1 MTNEEIKTYLEY
13 TKVLLAING
22 IKDKEVNEALDHAIY
37 TFDDKVYPTPVAV
50 KDLEKLLNS
59 NNKFLN
65 LWSDL
70 IAISSIKRVESKK
83 VDSVDNSLLQIKDPD
98 LREKATAEINKRR
111 KNGDRV
117 NIEILK
123 NILDRLTD

>member
-1 MTNEEIKTYLEY
+1 M
-13 TKVLLAING
+13 
-22 IKDKEVNEALDHAIY
+22 
-37 TFDDKVYPTPVAV
+37 YPTPVAV

>member
-1 MTNEEIKTYLEY
+1 MHEIKIYEELSY
-13 TKVLLAING
+13 
-22 IKDKEVNEALDHAIY
+22 IY

>member
-1 MTNEEIKTYLEY
+1 MNEIKIYEELSY
-13 TKVLLAING
+13 
-22 IKDKEVNEALDHAIY
+22 IY

-123 NILDRLTD
+123 IILDRLTD

>member
-1 MTNEEIKTYLEY
+1 MNEIKIYEELSY
-13 TKVLLAING
+13 
-22 IKDKEVNEALDHAIY
+22 IY